1 MPLTK
6 FERDALSALDEQRLI
21 DALRDLLR
29 TQSLTGQETIAQRW
43 LGSHMRQLGLD
54 VDLWTIDV
62 ASLQKHPHFPGM
74 EVDRSTNE
82 AIGLVGTWRKTGGG
96 DRSKDKRLLFN
107 GHIDV
112 VPEGDHAN
120 WTYNPWG
127 AELVNGRVYGRGAC
141 DMKGGLMA
149 ALYAIKAIMDADIPI
164 NGSLMIQ
171 SVIGEEDGGIGTF
184 ASLLRGHAGD
194 AAIVCE
200 PTRLNLIPAQ
210 AGALTFTVRVRGKS
224 AHASVR
230 LEGVS
235 ALEKYLD
242 IHKAL
247 IELERER
254 NSEIEHPLLSKL
266 DLPYP
271 LNIGRI
277 QAGNWSSSVPEE
289 LVFEGR
295 IGVAMGEDSES
306 VRRQFE
312 HTLKN
317 LAVGDPWLRHHPL
330 EIIWSG
336 GQFDSSEIPMDHY
349 LVKLLEQCVRDLTGN
364 LPEIEGAPY
373 GSDLRLFVNMGGF
386 PALLFGPGDV
396 NVAHMPDE
404 FVDVQEVILAARA
417 YILAAIRYLH

>member
-1 MPLTK
+1 MPLTE

-21 DALRDLLR
+21 DALRNLLR
-29 TQSLTGQETIAQRW
+29 IQSLTGQEAVAQRW

-82 AIGLVGTWRKTGGG
+82 AIGLVGTWQKTGDE
-96 DRSKDKRLLFN
+96 DRSKDKRLVFN

-120 WTYNPWG
+120 WNYDPWG
-127 AELVNGRVYGRGAC
+127 AELVDGRIYGRGAC

-149 ALYAIKAIMDADIPI
+149 ALYAIKAIKDTDIPI
-164 NGSLMIQ
+164 HGSLMIQ
-171 SVIGEEDGGIGTF
+171 SVIGEEDGGIGSF
-184 ASLLRGHAGD
+184 ASILRGHTGD

-200 PTRLNLIPAQ
+200 PTCLSLIPAQ
-210 AGALTFTVRVRGKS
+210 AGALTFTVKVRGKS

-230 LEGVS
+230 TEGVS
-235 ALEKYLD
+235 TLEKYLD
-242 IHKAL
+242 IHQAL
-247 IELERER
+247 IQLEKER
-254 NSEIEHPLLSKL
+254 NSEIKHPLLSKL

-277 QAGNWSSSVPEE
+277 KAGNWPSSVPEE
-289 LVFEGR
+289 LIFEGR
-295 IGVAMGEDSES
+295 IGVAMGEDSDA

-312 HTLKN
+312 RTLKN
-317 LAVGDPWLRHHPL
+317 LSETDSWLRNHPL
-330 EIIWSG
+330 EIVWSG
-336 GQFDSSEIPMDHY
+336 GQFDSGEIPTDHY
-349 LVKLLEQCVRDLTGN
+349 LVKLLEQCVLDITGN
-364 LPEIEGAPY
+364 LPEIGSAPY

-396 NVAHMPDE
+396 HVAHMPDE

-417 YILAAIRYLH
+417 YILAAIRYFH